1 MLPVPDHS
9 APSSAPGT
17 IVNAASFAADQQSRR
32 APQSVAS
39 TTLKLLQLNALHQQ
53 GQSDSSK
60 VMCCLAIDKWSVKLC
75 HSRSLTDRHARLHR
89 EMANGCGGSSP
100 QPTSS
105 GVMDDVT
112 KSPCEGAM
120 HRLQMLRQVDHLW
133 ISCRLSDAT

>member
-75 HSRSLTDRHARLHR
+75 HSRSLTDVRARSTQ
-89 EMANGCGGSSP
+89 GDG
-100 QPTSS
+100 Q
-105 GVMDDVT
+105 
-112 KSPCEGAM
+112 
-120 HRLQMLRQVDHLW
+120 RLRRVLTAAYQFRSHG
-133 ISCRLSDAT
+133 